1 MIVIY
6 RQPFQ
11 MLKQTFPCHDGCEQL
26 MITHLLHITLI
37 VKFVNEVIKFNG
49 ANRPQILTGPF
60 GDSIHMFH
68 LLQQWWVNKP
78 WKKQFISRFEDIL
91 SPPPPPPPPPPRW
104 WRCEWFELHPPP
116 SKTTSDGNLVPCLWI
131 MFPFHGEP

>member
-6 RQPFQ
+6 RRPFQ
-11 MLKQTFPCHDGCEQL
+11 MLKQTFPCHERCEQL
-26 MITHLLHITLI
+26 RITHLLHITLI

-68 LLQQWWVNKP
+68 VQREWWVDKP
-78 WKKQFISRFEDIL
+78 WKKNLFQDL
-91 SPPPPPPPPPPRW
+91 KTSPPPPPSLPKMMNVW
-104 WRCEWFELHPPP
+104 
-116 SKTTSDGNLVPCLWI
+116 VV
-131 MFPFHGEP
+131 

>member
-91 SPPPPPPPPPPRW
+91 SPPPR
-104 WRCEWFELHPPP
+104 
-116 SKTTSDGNLVPCLWI
+116 
-131 MFPFHGEP
+131 